1 MLGKLMKYEFKSM
14 GRIFLPIYVTL
25 IIIAVVNRVFRIG
38 NLEVGFAIS
47 AFILVLLFMGLGCV
61 TIIEIIQRF
70 NKNLLKDEG
79 YLMFTL
85 PVTSTQLIM
94 SKLLISLVWTILS
107 GFVAV
112 CVGLII
118 VGDSEMISVFLTD
131 FSRMYTAL
139 DRSVMNACQISAMH
153 FMITMIVIGLLI
165 YTMLVFQVYF
175 SLAAA
180 QLPVF
185 VKYRWIAAFV
195 VYNILNT
202 INPIGA
208 VLLGI
213 FIPIEF
219 FNSYSNVMSLMIVG
233 LSIVC
238 LVLFIGTKYILD
250 KHLNLE

>member
-1 MLGKLMKYEFKSM
+1 MLGKLMKYEFNSM

-25 IIIAVVNRVFRIG
+25 LIIAAVNRVFRIG

-47 AFILVLLFMGLGCV
+47 ALILVLLFIGLGCV

-94 SKLLISLVWTILS
+94 SKLIISFVWTLLS
-107 GFVAV
+107 GFIAV

-118 VGDSEMISVFLTD
+118 VGDREIISIFLTE
-131 FSRMYTAL
+131 FGRMYTEF

-153 FMITMIVIGLLI
+153 FTISMIVVGILT

-175 SLAAA
+175 SLTTA
-180 QLPVF
+180 QLPIF
-185 VKYRWIAAFV
+185 IKYRWIVAFV
-195 VYNILNT
+195 TYSIINT
-202 INPIGA
+202 VNPIGA
-208 VLLGI
+208 MFLGL
-213 FIPIEF
+213 FIPVEF
-219 FNSYSNVMSLMIVG
+219 FNSYSRVMGLMIVS
-233 LSIVC
+233 LFAIC
-238 LVLFIGTKYILD
+238 LVLFIGIKYILD